1 MGLFPIYVRKK
12 GPSLQAEVKSLV
24 KNSKPAIRSGFELLR
39 SRFALSIGQVEALD
53 SEGVDDAIICDFFA
67 NYRLEISVVASLAR
81 TTEGT
86 VIRTL
91 LKLGIVRDRRRSEK
105 QLFDGIGCRKTK
117 AVSVFSGCLLFTSYR
132 I

>member
-1 MGLFPIYVRKK
+1 MSKK
-12 GPSLQAEVKSLV
+12 KAPSLQEVKPLV
-24 KNSKPAIRSGFELLR
+24 NNSKPAIQSGFELLR

-105 QLFDGIGCRKTK
+105 QPSDGIDRRKAK
-117 AVSVFSGCLLFTSYR
+117 AVSVFPGCLLFTSHR